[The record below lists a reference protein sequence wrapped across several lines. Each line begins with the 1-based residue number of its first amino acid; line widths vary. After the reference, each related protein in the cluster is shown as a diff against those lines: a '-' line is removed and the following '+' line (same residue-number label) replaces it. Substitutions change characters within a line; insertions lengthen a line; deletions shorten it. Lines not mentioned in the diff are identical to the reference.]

1 MKKIIILIALLTSF
15 VSYAQTDEILKVNYY
30 MTASYLKDP
39 YSESTLYLNTSGY
52 EEGIILA
59 DLNNK
64 TDSLNRPVVATFVF
78 IKTNKERDTKLTCE
92 VAEIRN
98 ENIGRERER
107 DYHIDYYA
115 RDYSWKIKVFT
126 NTGIIELFYSLI
138 PEEKEYENLKVYYLK

>member
-15 VSYAQTDEILKVNYY
+15 VSYAQTDEIIKVNYY

-39 YSESTLYLNTSGY
+39 YSESTLYLNNAKY

-59 DLNNK
+59 DLNFKIDSADKNIK
-64 TDSLNRPVVATFVF
+64 SVFTFINTDEN
-78 IKTNKERDTKLTCE
+78 TKVIFEAVE
-92 VAEIRN
+92 VHN

-115 RDYSWKIKVFT
+115 KDYSWKIKVFT
-126 NTGIIELFYSLI
+126 NTNIIELFYSLI

>member
-1 MKKIIILIALLTSF
+1 MKKIIILIALLTRF
-15 VSYAQTDEILKVNYY
+15 VSYAQTDEIFKVNYY

-39 YSESTLYLNTSGY
+39 YSESTLYLNNSKY

-59 DLNNK
+59 DLNFK
-64 TDSLNRPVVATFVF
+64 IDSLNKNIKSVFTF
-78 IKTNKERDTKLTCE
+78 INTDANTKVIFE
-92 VAEIRN
+92 AAEIRN

-115 RDYSWKIKVFT
+115 RDYSWKIKVFP
-126 NTGIIELFYSLI
+126 NVNEIELFYSLI

>member
-1 MKKIIILIALLTSF
+1 MKKIIMIIALLTSF
-15 VSYAQTDEILKVNYY
+15 VSYAQTNEILKVDYY
-30 MTASYLKDP
+30 MTASYVDDP
-39 YSESTLYLNTSGY
+39 YSESTLYLNESNY

-59 DLNNK
+59 DLNFK
-64 TDSLNRPVVATFVF
+64 VDSLNRDIKGIFTF
-78 IKTNKERDTKLTCE
+78 INTDENTKLVCKA
-92 VAEIRN
+92 AEMRN
-98 ENIGRERER
+98 ENIGREKEK